1 MLITEKVSSTSQVE
15 WSHVEWNQGQPYAS
29 AFQDVYFSSDNGLL
43 ETEYVFLEGNLLSAR
58 WKTLE
63 ANTFIIAETG
73 FGTGLNFLCAAK
85 LWLETAPQ
93 EAVLQFISVE
103 KYPVNLADLTC
114 ALQLW
119 PELQEFSK
127 PFLTEYENLLPTEL
141 LNKALTINKELPLNK
156 IQDFN
161 QRQSVML
168 FDNSVQLT
176 LLIGDATNCLKTIN
190 LEKFNLKR
198 SSSAAVDAWF
208 LDGFSPAKNP
218 EMWQSA
224 LFEQMAKL
232 SNQNTTFATFT
243 SAGAVR
249 RGLIA
254 AGFAANK
261 KVGFGKKREMLTGH
275 FLNDTRITQK

>member
-1 MLITEKVSSTSQVE
+1 MLITNKTSSTSQVE
-15 WSHVEWNQGQPYAS
+15 WSRVEWNQGRPYAS

-43 ETEYVFLEGNLLSAR
+43 ETEYVFLQGNLLSAR
-58 WKTLE
+58 WKNLE
-63 ANTFIIAETG
+63 ENKFIIAETG

-93 EAVLQFISVE
+93 EAVLHFISVE
-103 KYPVNLADLTC
+103 KYPVNIADLTS

-127 PFLTEYENLLPTEL
+127 SFLAAYENLLPTDL
-141 LNKALTINKELPLNK
+141 LNKELPLNK

-161 QRQSVML
+161 QRQSVMF
-168 FDNSVQLT
+168 FDNRVQLT

-198 SSSAAVDAWF
+198 SGSVAVDAWF

-232 SNQNTTFATFT
+232 SNENTTFATFT

-261 KVGFGKKREMLTGH
+261 KVGFGKKREMLFGN